1 MLEQFIDFLISTI
14 GSWGY
19 LGIFILM
26 TIESSFI
33 PFPSEVVLIPA
44 GVLIATGEMALAS
57 VFIAAMLGALLG
69 ALINY
74 FLALHLGRG
83 FVNKLVKKYKRFL
96 LISEKNILKSEK
108 YFDKHGE
115 LTIFVGRLIPAIRQL
130 ISLPAGFARMNLLK
144 FSIFTILGAGI
155 WSGILIYLGY
165 VFGNNL
171 EMLKSNLHILTLI
184 ILGIAGIIIAIY
196 ATWYIRH
203 KKC

>member
-1 MLEQFIDFLISTI
+1 MLEQFIDFLILTI

-19 LGIFILM
+19 LGIFLLM
-26 TIESSFI
+26 TVESSFI

-57 VFIAAMLGALLG
+57 VFIAALFGALFG

-74 FLALHLGRG
+74 FLALHLGRK
-83 FVNKLVKKYKRFL
+83 FINNLVKKYKRFI
-96 LISEKNILKSEK
+96 LISEKNILRSEK

-115 LTIFVGRLIPAIRQL
+115 LTIFVGRLIPGIRQL
-130 ISLPAGFARMNLLK
+130 ISIPAGFAKMNILK

-155 WSGILIYLGY
+155 WSGVLIYLGY
-165 VFGNNL
+165 IFGNNL
-171 EMLKSNLHILTLI
+171 ELLKSNLNILTII
-184 ILGIAGIIIAIY
+184 ILSLAAIIVAIY
-196 ATWYIRH
+196 TIWFIKH

>member
-1 MLEQFIDFLISTI
+1 
-14 GSWGY
+14 
-19 LGIFILM
+19 
-26 TIESSFI
+26 
-33 PFPSEVVLIPA
+33 
-44 GVLIATGEMALAS
+44 
-57 VFIAAMLGALLG
+57 
-69 ALINY
+69 
-74 FLALHLGRG
+74 
-83 FVNKLVKKYKRFL
+83 VKKYKRFL

-115 LTIFVGRLIPAIRQL
+115 LTIFVGRLIPGIRQL
-130 ISLPAGFARMNLLK
+130 ISIPAGFAKMNILK

-184 ILGIAGIIIAIY
+184 ILGISGTIVAIY
-196 ATWYIRH
+196 ASWYIRH